1 MLNYSYVKCKDLTQ
15 AYDLLEKEE
24 QVYPLAGGTDLIVGM
39 RGGKFAAKIIV
50 DIKDLP
56 ELKILE
62 ENDQGIVI
70 GAAVTLNEIATFKP
84 IIDHALVLAE
94 GAHTVGSYPIRN
106 RATLAGNICNASPAA
121 DTAAPLMV
129 LNAQVKITGSHG
141 KRTVSINEFFVG
153 PGQNVLKKGELV
165 ESVLIPRPY
174 PNGTGVYLKA
184 SRTGSVDLATV
195 GVAVQSWDNKV
206 QVAVGAVAATPVR
219 AISVEKAVNENGE
232 KDLARAASLARDDIS
247 PITDLR
253 GSREYRY
260 HMAEV
265 LIRRGIEKVMEV

>member
-1 MLNYSYVKCKDLTQ
+1 MINYSYMKCKDLAQ
-15 AYDLLEKEE
+15 AYDVLEKEE
-24 QVYPLAGGTDLIVGM
+24 KVYPLAGGTDLLVGV
-39 RGGKFAAKIIV
+39 RGGKFTANLIV
-50 DIKDLP
+50 DIK
-56 ELKILE
+56 ELAELNILE

-70 GAAVTLNEIATFKP
+70 GAAVTLNEISTFKP
-84 IIDHALVLAE
+84 ILDHALVLAE
-94 GAHTVGSYPIRN
+94 GAHSVGSYPIRN

-121 DTAAPLMV
+121 DTAAPLLV
-129 LNAQVKITGSHG
+129 LNASVKITGSKG
-141 KRTVSINEFFVG
+141 KRTIPISDFFIG
-153 PGQNVLKKGELV
+153 PGKNALHKGELV
-165 ESVLIPRPY
+165 ESVLIPKPY
-174 PNGTGVYLKA
+174 PKGAGTYMKA

-195 GVAVQSWDNKV
+195 GVAVQRWDDKL

-219 AISVEKAVNENGE
+219 AISVEKAINENGE
-232 KDLARAASLARDDIS
+232 KDLAKAASLARNDIS

>member
-24 QVYPLAGGTDLIVGM
+24 QVYPLTGGTDLIVGM

-84 IIDHALVLAE
+84 IIDHALVLSE